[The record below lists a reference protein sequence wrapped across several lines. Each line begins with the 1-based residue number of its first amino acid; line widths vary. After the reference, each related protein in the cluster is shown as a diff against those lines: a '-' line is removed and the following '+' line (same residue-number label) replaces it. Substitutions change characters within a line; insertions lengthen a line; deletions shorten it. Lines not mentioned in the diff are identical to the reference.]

1 MEVQILLNYQLKNE
15 VSQANFN
22 NYKRIYNWQ
31 PFMKRVYEMKNNC
44 WLFEMLF
51 KIQENGAFL
60 LEMSLFVLKIQRILH
75 GREDM
80 NFMFEWQEPDIVFAT
95 IT

>member
-1 MEVQILLNYQLKNE
+1 
-15 VSQANFN
+15 
-22 NYKRIYNWQ
+22 
-31 PFMKRVYEMKNNC
+31 MKRVYEMKNNC

-60 LEMSLFVLKIQRILH
+60 LEMSLFALKIQRILH
-75 GREDM
+75 RSEKIWILCSSGKNNSSRVRAA
-80 NFMFEWQEPDIVFAT
+80 NEWDIVFAT